1 MPTPIYRKSL
11 VLLTGIALAGGALG
25 CSSHVRE
32 GRSPAYLIVDS
43 VLAAAGTDQT
53 FSNTLNSDV
62 LTKNSIF
69 ADSGQATMTLA
80 LKDIGPAA
88 NPAAPTTNN
97 FVTLTRYHVQYR
109 RSDGRNAQG
118 VDVPYAFDGSSTATI
133 TDSQTSFTFT
143 LVRVQ
148 AKLEAPLVNLAG
160 DGGANT
166 ISTIADVTFY
176 GTDQAGNEVQAAG
189 SISVNFSDWADPQ

>member
-176 GTDQAGNEVQAAG
+176 GTDQAGNEVQATG
-189 SISVNFSDWADPQ
+189 SISVNFADWADPQ